1 MRLHARLLTYSRPV
15 SSCALCPHRSVPPF
29 LTQEGAAAPKTDTQ
43 GSGDKPGG
51 RQEPLCPRV
60 PDALVRGVGALAV
73 LYERLAGFVFFIR
86 VFLKR
91 GVRHS
96 L

>member
-1 MRLHARLLTYSRPV
+1 VRLHARLLTYSRPV

-60 PDALVRGVGALAV
+60 PDALVRGVGASASWPCSSSRCSTSGWQV
-73 LYERLAGFVFFIR
+73 LFFL
-86 VFLKR
+86 FEF
-91 GVRHS
+91 S
-96 L
+96 